1 MVPSAILIVDDEPN
15 ISYALAMVLE
25 DEGHQVHTARN
36 GAEALTLLEQQAVDL
51 ILSDVMMPVIDGHK
65 LVEELRRRGDRTP
78 IMLMSAAT
86 HAVRSIPG
94 VPFLPKP
101 FDIDDLLARVT
112 RALADGQ
119 ADSGS
124 GR

>member
-1 MVPSAILIVDDEPN
+1 VPSAILIVDDEPN

-36 GAEALTLLEQQAVDL
+36 GAEALAMLEQQPVDL

-65 LVEELRRRGDRTP
+65 LVEELRKRGDRTP

-86 HAVRSIPG
+86 HAVRAIPG

-101 FDIDDLLARVT
+101 FDIDDLLVIVT
-112 RALADGQ
+112 RALAGGRSDG
-119 ADSGS
+119 GS

>member
-1 MVPSAILIVDDEPN
+1 LIVDDEPN

-36 GAEALTLLEQQAVDL
+36 GAEALAMLEQQPVDL
-51 ILSDVMMPVIDGHK
+51 VLSDVMMPVIDGHK
-65 LVEELRRRGDRTP
+65 LVEELRKRGDRTP

-86 HAVRSIPG
+86 HAVRAIPG

-101 FDIDDLLARVT
+101 FDIDDLLAVVA
-112 RALADGQ
+112 RALADGRSDG
-119 ADSGS
+119 DSG
-124 GR
+124 R

>member
-1 MVPSAILIVDDEPN
+1 MPSAILIVDDEPN

-25 DEGHQVHTARN
+25 DEGHRVQTARN
-36 GAEALTLLEQQAVDL
+36 GAEALAMLERQPVDL
-51 ILSDVMMPVIDGHK
+51 ILSDVMMPVVDGHK
-65 LVEELRRRGDRTP
+65 LVEELRKRGDRTP

-101 FDIDDLLARVT
+101 FDIDDLLTMVT
-112 RALADGQ
+112 RALT
-119 ADSGS
+119 GS
-124 GR
+124 R